1 MLVFLS
7 EVLGFLVSYL
17 SLYYPRFRDLG
28 RILVVFYIMHSLPS
42 LGLTMEYVNVL
53 VEFVSLGDPSR
64 RMFDDGAG
72 MHEYLLCT
80 ILDYGS
86 AC

>member
-1 MLVFLS
+1 LVN
-7 EVLGFLVSYL
+7 
-17 SLYYPRFRDLG
+17 
-28 RILVVFYIMHSLPS
+28 I
-42 LGLTMEYVNVL
+42 L
-53 VEFVSLGDPSR
+53 VEFMSLGDPSR

-72 MHEYLLCT
+72 MHEYLLYT

>member
-1 MLVFLS
+1 MF
-7 EVLGFLVSYL
+7 
-17 SLYYPRFRDLG
+17 
-28 RILVVFYIMHSLPS
+28 
-42 LGLTMEYVNVL
+42 

-80 ILDYGS
+80 GIVVVPASDPKDLFVECVTMSTAQSTRLIWVGLVK
-86 AC
+86 